1 MMQRQVF
8 PQQSNPSEV
17 PSTNSQSVN
26 NAYDGREQ
34 FAHNSS
40 KLPKI
45 QPPVADTNYPAS
57 AGSHDTPQSVPH
69 FFDAW
74 KSHIEFSQETVSKNI
89 NKNHEIP
96 SETEGTFNTVAN
108 TAENQL
114 GYEESVETEPLP

>member
-1 MMQRQVF
+1 MQRQVF

-45 QPPVADTNYPAS
+45 QPPVVDTDYPAS

-69 FFDAW
+69 FFDAS
-74 KSHIEFSQETVSKNI
+74 KSHNEIQEQKQYLNSE
-89 NKNHEIP
+89 EIY
-96 SETEGTFNTVAN
+96 SRK
-108 TAENQL
+108 
-114 GYEESVETEPLP
+114 